1 MKSRQQAVPLVAILL
16 ASTLSV
22 GLYLATPSW
31 AQDTAHVSVVP
42 GSSSLTTDA
51 FQPNPVEV
59 NVGETVVWTNDD
71 STVHTVTSGSAG
83 MPDGKFDSSPN
94 FNPLLNPGQT
104 FSHTFEEAGEYPYF
118 CALHPNMAGTVVVG
132 QEQEPRMV
140 QGDVLQ
146 NQTTANNTTVPTLEE
161 ARQLYLSAW
170 NNTDFNATFSTF
182 IEENSALG
190 YGVYEEHEPNNVFR
204 PGETMMLYVELVGFR
219 HMPII
224 DDQGNTMYFMNMTAD
239 YIISDEQGNELQRIP
254 DVPAGNII
262 SHRQNTELFLELT
275 LTQATPFPEGD
286 YVITYIVHDNVSG
299 ESFELRKNVSVVDSS
314 LAAES
319 STEDTGDDFFDD
331 LDAAEESLD
340 NGSPSSSDQ
349 DSGSSSSGPSSSQ
362 QEKEVRVDE
371 EEQENDCDPSYPD
384 TCIPSPP
391 PDLNCGDVS
400 EEDFRVREP
409 DPHGFDGD
417 NDGVGCE
424 S

>member
-1 MKSRQQAVPLVAILL
+1 
-16 ASTLSV
+16 
-22 GLYLATPSW
+22 
-31 AQDTAHVSVVP
+31 
-42 GSSSLTTDA
+42 
-51 FQPNPVEV
+51 
-59 NVGETVVWTNDD
+59 
-71 STVHTVTSGSAG
+71 
-83 MPDGKFDSSPN
+83 MPDGEFDSSPN

-104 FSHTFEEAGEYPYF
+104 FSHTFEEAGEYLYF

-132 QEQEPRMV
+132 QEQEPRV
-140 QGDVLQ
+140 EQGNILQ

-204 PGETMMLYVELVGFR
+204 PGETIMLYVELVGFR

-239 YIISDEQGNELQRIP
+239 YVISDDQGNELQRIP

-275 LTQATPFPEGD
+275 LTQTTPFPEGD

-299 ESFELRKNVSVVDSS
+299 ESFELRKNVRVVDSS

-319 STEDTGDDFFDD
+319 STEDLGADTGGDFFDD
-331 LDAAEESLD
+331 ALDALEESLD
-340 NGSPSSSDQ
+340 DGSPGSSDQ
-349 DSGSSSSGPSSSQ
+349 DSGSSSSSGPSSQ
-362 QEKEVRVDE
+362 QEEEVRVDE

>member
-1 MKSRQQAVPLVAILL
+1 MKSRHQAVLLVAILL
-16 ASTLSV
+16 ASALSV
-22 GLYLATPSW
+22 EYLATPSW
-31 AQDTAHVSVVP
+31 AQDSTAHVSVVP

-83 MPDGKFDSSPN
+83 MPDGEFDSSPN

-118 CALHPNMAGTVVVG
+118 CALHPNMAGTVVVVG
-132 QEQEPRMV
+132 QEQEPRV
-140 QGDVLQ
+140 AQGNVLQ

-190 YGVYEEHEPNNVFR
+190 YGVYEEHEPNSVFR

-275 LTQATPFPEGD
+275 LTQTTPFPEGD
-286 YVITYIVHDNVSG
+286 YVITYIVHDNLSG
-299 ESFELRKNVSVVDSS
+299 ESFELRKNVRVVDGS

-319 STEDTGDDFFDD
+319 STEDPRADTGGNFFDD
-331 LDAAEESLD
+331 ALDALEENLD
-340 NGSPSSSDQ
+340 NGSSGSSDR
-349 DSGSSSSGPSSSQ
+349 DSGSSSSSGPSSSQ
-362 QEKEVRVDE
+362 QEEEARADK
-371 EEQENDCDPSYPD
+371 EEQENDCD
-384 TCIPSPP
+384 
-391 PDLNCGDVS
+391 
-400 EEDFRVREP
+400 
-409 DPHGFDGD
+409 
-417 NDGVGCE
+417 
-424 S
+424 

>member
-1 MKSRQQAVPLVAILL
+1 
-16 ASTLSV
+16 
-22 GLYLATPSW
+22 
-31 AQDTAHVSVVP
+31 
-42 GSSSLTTDA
+42 
-51 FQPNPVEV
+51 
-59 NVGETVVWTNDD
+59 
-71 STVHTVTSGSAG
+71 
-83 MPDGKFDSSPN
+83 
-94 FNPLLNPGQT
+94 
-104 FSHTFEEAGEYPYF
+104 
-118 CALHPNMAGTVVVG
+118 
-132 QEQEPRMV
+132 
-140 QGDVLQ
+140 
-146 NQTTANNTTVPTLEE
+146 
-161 ARQLYLSAW
+161 
-170 NNTDFNATFSTF
+170 
-182 IEENSALG
+182 
-190 YGVYEEHEPNNVFR
+190 
-204 PGETMMLYVELVGFR
+204 MLYVELVGFR

-239 YIISDEQGNELQRIP
+239 YVISDDQGNELQRIP

-275 LTQATPFPEGD
+275 LTQTTPFPEGD

-299 ESFELRKNVSVVDSS
+299 ESFELRKNVRVVDSS

-319 STEDTGDDFFDD
+319 STEDLGADTGGDFFDD
-331 LDAAEESLD
+331 ALDALEESLD
-340 NGSPSSSDQ
+340 DGSPGSSDQ
-349 DSGSSSSGPSSSQ
+349 DSGSSSSSGPSSQ
-362 QEKEVRVDE
+362 QEEEVRVD

>member
-1 MKSRQQAVPLVAILL
+1 
-16 ASTLSV
+16 
-22 GLYLATPSW
+22 
-31 AQDTAHVSVVP
+31 
-42 GSSSLTTDA
+42 
-51 FQPNPVEV
+51 
-59 NVGETVVWTNDD
+59 
-71 STVHTVTSGSAG
+71 
-83 MPDGKFDSSPN
+83 
-94 FNPLLNPGQT
+94 
-104 FSHTFEEAGEYPYF
+104 
-118 CALHPNMAGTVVVG
+118 MAGTVVVG